1 LVSVL
6 KNKENKI
13 DIFDCNSLG
22 WFDQQ
27 THKYNLLGSIECCDL
42 IANKYGQIQI

>member
-1 LVSVL
+1 MFPFKKEELSSAL

-22 WFDQQ
+22 WFDQASN
-27 THKYNLLGSIECCDL
+27 KYNLIGSI
-42 IANKYGQIQI
+42 